1 MDPTIHPTTVLF
13 VDDEAGIRDIATRTL
28 GESHPHLDLT
38 TLASPEAAFEHM
50 EHGDVDCVVTDYAMP
65 EMDGLDFLEAIR
77 RTDPDLPVV
86 FFTGRGDEVVASE
99 AITAGV
105 TDYILKEPG
114 TRAFEMV
121 GARVD
126 NLVRVRRAER
136 RARET
141 DRRVRELLDRISDAV
156 LSLDEDGR
164 VTYLNEGAERLFG
177 SFDDLEGAD
186 LPSLLDGGFERLVE
200 EARTSGLSRSQ
211 EFELDEGDRSV
222 AVTAYPSDDGMSV
235 FVQDLTPLQS
245 REAEI
250 ERLRVRLGDSESKF
264 RTLKTK
270 LSRPVPPNR

>member
-1 MDPTIHPTTVLF
+1 MDSTPSPAAVLF
-13 VDDEAGIRDIATRTL
+13 VDDEAGIREIATRTL

-38 TLASPEAAFEHM
+38 TLASPEAAFERM
-50 EHGDVDCVVTDYAMP
+50 EHGDFDCVVTDYAMP
-65 EMDGLDFLEAIR
+65 AMDGLDFLEAIR

-86 FFTGRGDEVVASE
+86 FFTGRGNEEIASE

-105 TDYILKEPG
+105 TDYVLKQPG
-114 TRAFEMV
+114 TEVFETL

-126 NLVRVRRAER
+126 NLVRVRRAEH
-136 RARET
+136 RARKT

-164 VTYLNEGAERLFG
+164 VTYLNDGAERLFG
-177 SFDDLEGAD
+177 SFDDLEGID
-186 LPSLLDGGFERLVE
+186 LPSLLDGGFERLVGA
-200 EARTSGLSRSQ
+200 ARTTGMSRSQ
-211 EFELDEGDRSV
+211 EFELADSDRSV
-222 AVTAYPSDDGMSV
+222 AVTAYPGDDGMSV

-270 LSRPVPPNR
+270 LSRPIPPNR